1 MPLGDYKAAHPERAH
16 LVIEVALSS
25 TKKDRLVKAPLY
37 AQSGV
42 GEYWLVDV
50 AAGTIEVY
58 RSPSPQGYGA
68 MTEHRAGE
76 TIVIVAFADVS
87 VRVDDVFA

>member
-1 MPLGDYKAAHPERAH
+1 VLEPKLIDPEKPRPLKRAEYDPERAH

-25 TKKDRLVKAPLY
+25 TKKD
-37 AQSGV
+37 
-42 GEYWLVDV
+42 
-50 AAGTIEVY
+50 
-58 RSPSPQGYGA
+58 YGA

-76 TIVIVAFADVS
+76 TIVIDAFADVS